1 MKSAILFLLGILL
14 GAAVGG
20 LTALLL
26 TPYSGDEMRKQIG
39 EKGSDFGG
47 QFEHLTDRGRI
58 VLQENVQRA
67 QTAVQEAQTKLGKP
81 ISISS

>member
-1 MKSAILFLLGILL
+1 MKSAILFLLGVVL

-26 TPYSGDEMRKQIG
+26 TPYSGEELRRELG
-39 EKGSDFGG
+39 EKSSDLGG

-58 VLQENVQRA
+58 VLQENVQKA
-67 QTAVQEAQTKLGKP
+67 QAAVQEVQSKLGKP
-81 ISISS
+81 VSA